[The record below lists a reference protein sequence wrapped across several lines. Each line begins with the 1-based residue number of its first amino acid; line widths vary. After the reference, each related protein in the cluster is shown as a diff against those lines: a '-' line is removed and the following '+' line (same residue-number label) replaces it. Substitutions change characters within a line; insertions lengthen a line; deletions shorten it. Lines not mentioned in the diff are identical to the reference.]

1 MGTTLDAAPRAPEPQ
16 LIPVM
21 LSRSET
27 SLTMSWCD
35 FQQLTEIL
43 RFAHDI
49 VRWISK
55 CRAKLRVCSNSR
67 RYVASEMFRLCRLLF
82 LVGVAGSFLASDEL
96 KAATAPEPGD
106 LRGVGKVTFPIA
118 CTPDVQSDFVRG
130 VALLHSFFYEEARR
144 VFTSVAERDSKCAM
158 AQWGIAMT
166 WWHPIWTPP
175 NPDEMRAGKAA
186 IEKAMS
192 MNAGSDHER
201 GFITALNTYY
211 NTADNSSAAPVG
223 QSCHGPVGPRDRVVA
238 YEKAMR
244 QLRDKYPDDFEV
256 QTFYAFAVLGVGYAT
271 PNDTTLSKQL
281 EAAGTLERLWK
292 QNPNHPGVVHY
303 LIHSYDYPQFAQR
316 GLTAAKT
323 YNSIA
328 PWVPHALHMPSHI
341 FTRLG
346 MWDESIAANR
356 ASAEAS
362 RAYSAMRHRDATEA
376 EELHALDYMAY
387 SYLQEAQDAE
397 AKKIVDLAAK
407 VRKTNPELEFSAAYA
422 LAAIPTRYAFERNDW
437 AAAATLS
444 IPNVPH
450 WSWFPFMEALIEY
463 GHALGRA
470 HTSDVEGAR
479 KAIARMQELR
489 DATKDPKF
497 DYFKSHLDLQMQA
510 ATAWVAAAEGKNN
523 DAIDILRRAA
533 GSEEIMGKQPG
544 SPGAFVPIREQLG
557 TLLLEVEQPREA
569 QRQFE
574 AALKIYPGRFRG
586 LYGAAKAAEQAG
598 DNENASR
605 YYTKLAAQTTRAGN
619 SRDELNHIREFLSA
633 QPKAPDS
640 KDIATA
646 HE

>member
-1 MGTTLDAAPRAPEPQ
+1 MFGL
-16 LIPVM
+16 
-21 LSRSET
+21 
-27 SLTMSWCD
+27 
-35 FQQLTEIL
+35 L
-43 RFAHDI
+43 RL
-49 VRWISK
+49 V
-55 CRAKLRVCSNSR
+55 
-67 RYVASEMFRLCRLLF
+67 F
-82 LVGVAGSFLASDEL
+82 LVGLASSFIAL
-96 KAATAPEPGD
+96 NYAKSATAPEPGD
-106 LRGVGKVTFPIA
+106 LRGVGKVTFPITCA
-118 CTPDVQSDFVRG
+118 PDVQTDFARG

-144 VFTSVAERDSKCAM
+144 VFTSVAERDPECAM

-175 NPDEMRAGKAA
+175 TPDEMRAGKAA

-192 MNAGSDHER
+192 MKAGSDRER

-211 NTADNSSAAPVG
+211 NTADSSNATPVG
-223 QSCHGPVGPRDRVVA
+223 QSCHGPVGRRDRVVG

-244 QLRDKYPDDFEV
+244 QLSEKYPDDFEV
-256 QTFYAFAVLGVGYAT
+256 QAFYAFAVLSTGYAT
-271 PNDTTLSKQL
+271 PNDTSLSKQL
-281 EAAGTLERLWK
+281 EAAGILEKLWK
-292 QNPNHPGVVHY
+292 QNANHPGVVHY

-316 GLTAAKT
+316 GLTAAQT

-346 MWDESIAANR
+346 MWDESIAANH

-362 RAYSAMRHRDATEA
+362 RAYAAMRHRDATEA

-387 SYLQEAQDAE
+387 SYLQEAQDTE
-397 AKKIVDLAAK
+397 AKKIVDLVAK

-437 AAAATLS
+437 AAAANLA

-450 WSWFPFMEALIEY
+450 WSSFPFMEALIEY

-470 HTSDVEGAR
+470 HTGDLDGAR
-479 KAIARMQELR
+479 KAIARMQQLR

-510 ATAWVAAAEGKNN
+510 ALAWVAAAEGKKNE
-523 DAIDILRRAA
+523 AIDMLRRAA
-533 GSEEIMGKQPG
+533 DSEDILGKHPV

-557 TLLLEVEQPREA
+557 TLLMEVGKPTEARRE
-569 QRQFE
+569 FE

-586 LYGAAKAAEQAG
+586 LYGAAQAAEKAG

-605 YYTKLAAQTTRAGN
+605 YYTKLAAQTSKAGG
-619 SRDELNHIREFLSA
+619 SRDELIHVREFLSA
-633 QPKAPDS
+633 QTKATNS
-640 KDIATA
+640 NGVASTR
-646 HE
+646 E

>member
-1 MGTTLDAAPRAPEPQ
+1 MIRW
-16 LIPVM
+16 
-21 LSRSET
+21 RS
-27 SLTMSWCD
+27 
-35 FQQLTEIL
+35 
-43 RFAHDI
+43 
-49 VRWISK
+49 
-55 CRAKLRVCSNSR
+55 
-67 RYVASEMFRLCRLLF
+67 LC
-82 LVGVAGSFLASDEL
+82 LVFVAGLASSFLAL
-96 KAATAPEPGD
+96 HHVKAATAPEPGD
-106 LRGVGKVTFPIA
+106 LRGVGKVTFPIT
-118 CTPDVQSDFVRG
+118 CSPDVQSDFARG

-144 VFTSVAERDSKCAM
+144 VFTSVAERDPKCAM

-192 MNAGSDHER
+192 MNVGSDRER

-211 NTADNSSAAPVG
+211 NTADSSSAAPVG

-238 YEKAMR
+238 YEKAMQ
-244 QLRDKYPDDFEV
+244 QLRDKYLDDFEV

-281 EAAGTLERLWK
+281 EAAGILEKLWK

-303 LIHSYDYPQFAQR
+303 LIHAYDYPQFAQR
-316 GLTAAKT
+316 GLAAAQR

-362 RAYSAMRHRDATEA
+362 RAYAAMRHRDAAEA
-376 EELHALDYMAY
+376 EELHALDYLAY

-397 AKKIVDLAAK
+397 AKKIVDIAAK

-437 AAAATLS
+437 AAAANLS
-444 IPNVPH
+444 IPNLPH
-450 WSWFPFMEALIEY
+450 WSSFPFMEALIEY

-470 HTSDVEGAR
+470 HTGDVEGAR
-479 KAIARMQELR
+479 KAIARMQQLR
-489 DATKDPKF
+489 DATKEPKF

-510 ATAWVAAAEGKNN
+510 ASAWVAAAEGKKN
-523 DAIDILRRAA
+523 DAIEMLRRAA
-533 GSEEIMGKQPG
+533 DSEDILGKHPV

-557 TLLLEVEQPREA
+557 TLLLEMGQPTEA
-569 QRQFE
+569 QREFE

-586 LYGAAKAAEQAG
+586 LYGAAQAAELAG
-598 DNENASR
+598 DNEDASR
-605 YYTKLAAQTTRAGN
+605 YYTKLAAQTSKAGG
-619 SRDELNHIREFLSA
+619 SRHELNHVHEFLSA
-633 QPKAPDS
+633 QAKAADS
-640 KDIATA
+640 NGVASA
-646 HE
+646 RE